1 MKMKWL
7 GAMVLVGMLATPC
20 FGETIYLSTGES
32 VRGRIIRV
40 DDQTISV
47 ESDKGYGIIQIAKSD
62 VTLIEYDQKKRDP
75 SRTLGFGYFHR
86 SVPPSITP
94 GATEY
99 GVDALSLKY
108 WLSSTDSMELQWGY
122 YSAQNDGKALLEI
135 FSLDVRYAY
144 VFQRRANLDLYY
156 GASAGYLSVKDQT
169 GGANVDDTGTRV
181 RVFIGAEAFFVS
193 LPNLGVSAEI
203 GFGSQTVG
211 KQTVT
216 NLSTTT
222 FPTFGVRYYF

>member
-1 MKMKWL
+1 MNMKWL
-7 GAMVLVGMLATPC
+7 GALLLLGVLAAPC
-20 FGETIYLSTGES
+20 FGETIHLSTGES
-32 VRGRIIRV
+32 IRGRIIRI

-62 VTLIEYDQKKRDP
+62 VTLIEYDQKARDP

-86 SVPPSITP
+86 SVPPTLNT
-94 GATEY
+94 GANEY

-108 WLSSTDSMELQWGY
+108 WLSSTDSLDMQWGY
-122 YSAQNDGKALLEI
+122 YSAQNNGKPILEV
-135 FSLDVRYAY
+135 FSLDIRYAY

-156 GASAGYLSVKDQT
+156 GLSAGYLAVKDKT
-169 GGANVDDTGTRV
+169 NGNNIDDTGTRA
-181 RVFIGAEAFFVS
+181 RLFIGAEAFFVS
-193 LPNLGVSAEI
+193 LPNLGISAEI

-222 FPTFGVRYYF
+222 FPTFAVRYYF

>member
-1 MKMKWL
+1 MNIKWL
-7 GAMVLVGMLATPC
+7 GALLLLGVLAAPC
-20 FGETIYLSTGES
+20 FGETIHLSTGES
-32 VRGRIIRV
+32 IRGRIIRI

-62 VTLIEYDQKKRDP
+62 VTLIEYDQKARDP

-86 SVPPSITP
+86 SVPPTLAT

-108 WLSSTDSMELQWGY
+108 WLSSTDSLDMQWGY
-122 YSAQNDGKALLEI
+122 YSAQYSGKAVLEV

-156 GASAGYLSVKDQT
+156 GLSAGYLAVKDKT
-169 GGANVDDTGTRV
+169 NGNDIDDTGTRA
-181 RVFIGAEAFFVS
+181 RLFIGAEAFFVS
-193 LPNLGVSAEI
+193 LPNLGISAEI

-222 FPTFGVRYYF
+222 FPTFAVRYYF